1 MSRENGQAGLGL
13 LLGFGLAI
21 GLALS
26 AVGIW
31 LWAGSGTRDAGLPA
45 MGSAASDK
53 SLGVN
58 ADLSSYD
65 AKARTE
71 ALAAMKAAGLRWLR
85 HRFPWDAIEP
95 EQDVYDWAIW
105 DEIVWDA
112 RRHGLQIVAVL
123 DGSPS
128 WARGE
133 ADRENPLAPP
143 VEARDFGDFAFAL
156 ANRYRDQIDHYQIW
170 DEPNIAPHWGAREID
185 PAAYAGLL
193 REGSIRVRSAD
204 PEAVV
209 LTAALAP
216 NVEPG
221 GANMSDLLFLGA
233 LYQQGAAEWSDGVA
247 AQIYDLDGQPEA
259 PADSARLNWKRI
271 ELLRRV
277 MELQGDKETPVWAVS
292 VGRNA
297 AVAGNLAAA
306 MEAARQDW
314 PWLGPMLWAAW
325 SPSDARGQFALR
337 R

>member
-1 MSRENGQAGLGL
+1 MSRENGQVGLGL
-13 LLGFGLAI
+13 LLGLGLAM
-21 GLALS
+21 GLALA

-31 LWAGSGTRDAGLPA
+31 LWAGSGVGHATSPA
-45 MGSAASDK
+45 MGAAASDK

-58 ADLSSYD
+58 ADLSAYD
-65 AKARTE
+65 VKTRAE
-71 ALAAMKAAGLRWLR
+71 SLVAMEAAGLRWLR
-85 HRFPWDAIEP
+85 HRFPWDAIETEP
-95 EQDVYDWAIW
+95 GVYDWAVW
-105 DEIVWDA
+105 DEIVRDA

-133 ADRENPLAPP
+133 ADGENPLAPP

-185 PAAYAGLL
+185 PAAYARLL
-193 REGSIRVRSAD
+193 REGSIRIRSAD

-221 GANMSDLLFLGA
+221 GANMSDLLFLEE
-233 LYQQGAAEWSDGVA
+233 LYQHGAAEWFDGVA
-247 AQIYDLDGQPEA
+247 AQIYDLNGQPEA
-259 PADSARLNWKRI
+259 PADSDRLNWKRI

-277 MELQGDKETPVWAVS
+277 MESQGDKETPVWAVS

-297 AVAGNLAAA
+297 AAAGDLAAA
-306 MEAARQDW
+306 VETAREDW
-314 PWLGPMLWAAW
+314 PWLGPMVWAAW
-325 SPSDARGQFALR
+325 SLQR
-337 R
+337 RPGPVCPDR